1 MDRGGQKQARADD
14 PQQRALDRKA
24 PPGDVGDNRE
34 HEGGGGCPGLDGI
47 PQDRRDHREGTLVGR
62 PVAGVGAEAF
72 GERREADAIE
82 QTDSAQ
88 GADGR
93 EGEVEGSADGGEGE

>member
-24 PPGDVGDNRE
+24 PPGDVGDHRE

-47 PQDRRDHREGTLVGR
+47 PHDRRDHSEGTLVGR
-62 PVAGVGAEAF
+62 PVAGVCAQTL
-72 GERREADAIE
+72 GEPGEADAIE
-82 QTDSAQ
+82 RTDSAQ

-93 EGEVEGSADGGEGE
+93 EGEVEGGANGGEGE